1 MMRHIDLSAVLRDT
15 VTCDLYSNLVTRPT
29 GAAVRA
35 QIEALLRGSDRALAV
50 IDFTHVRMIDFSCAD
65 EVVAK
70 LLLRYCDDM
79 PPREAYFIFRGVN
92 DAHWDAIEVV
102 LEQRGLALLVEDED
116 GVALRGALTDGERRA
131 WEVVRR
137 RGRAVASDV
146 AGDIGSD
153 DTDAGRLLEALHR
166 RRLVMLVDDG
176 YAVVGA
182 HARVNGAADA
192 TE

>member
-1 MMRHIDLSAVLRDT
+1 MMRHIDLSVVLRET
-15 VTCDLYSNLVTRPT
+15 VSCDLYSNLVTRPT

-35 QIEALLRGSDRALAV
+35 QIEALLRESDRALAV

-70 LLLRYCDDM
+70 LLLRYSADL

-102 LEQRGLALLVEDED
+102 LQQRGLALLVEEET
-116 GVALRGALTDGERRA
+116 GVELRGELTDGERRA

-137 RGRAVASDV
+137 RGQAVAADV
-146 AGDIGSD
+146 AGDMGGD
-153 DTDAGRLLEALHR
+153 DADAERLLEALHK
-166 RRLVMLVDDG
+166 RRLLMSVADG
-176 YAVVGA
+176 YAMVGA
-182 HARVNGAADA
+182 RGTMTGAHNAIG
-192 TE
+192 